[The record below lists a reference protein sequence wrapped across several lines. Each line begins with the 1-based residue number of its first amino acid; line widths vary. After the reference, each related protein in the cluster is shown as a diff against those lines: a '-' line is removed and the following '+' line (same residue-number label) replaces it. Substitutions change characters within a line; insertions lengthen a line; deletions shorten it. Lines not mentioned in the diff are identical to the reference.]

1 MKNGLIGQSIIKLTV
16 PAMDEVEITLSNGKT
31 YRANLRDKFHD
42 VYCYPRNESEW
53 MRAFIGEDNIDV
65 QWPSGFAV
73 HLDQVV
79 PLAA

>member
-1 MKNGLIGQSIIKLTV
+1 MGCLLGERITALTV

-31 YRANLRDKFHD
+31 YRANLHAKFHE
-42 VYCYPRNESEW
+42 VYCYPRTESEW
-53 MRAFIGEDNIDV
+53 KQAFIGEDAIDV